1 MVILAAFLLFPY
13 LNILNEFSVIRK
25 NPMATKHTTAREI
38 IIEIITIHLYSL
50 IIRLL
55 HQLHYIPLP

>member
-25 NPMATKHTTAREI
+25 NAMAAKHAPAREI
-38 IIEIITIHLYSL
+38 IIESIAIHQSS
-50 IIRLL
+50 
-55 HQLHYIPLP
+55 PK